1 MSADKY
7 IGVAIELLRVRAGLL
22 PEDAT
27 KDAEIDAAFL
37 VAVDALEMYLDRKLR
52 FGTYT
57 VVLTHFFGA
66 VDSLRAYPI
75 AQDKLTKEPVVAV
88 DVQHIP
94 FHVETETGLI
104 RFDSYIRVHKL
115 EIVYDGGYEVLP
127 PTLALALLFTFSEVW
142 ANMTSGAVAAGVVS
156 RLTVPDVGT
165 ISYDTGSASAGAGLA
180 DSGLIPSVAASMLQ
194 PYRRRLV

>member
-7 IGVAIELLRVRAGLL
+7 LGIAIELLRVRAGLL
-22 PEDAT
+22 PDDVS
-27 KDAEIDAAFL
+27 KDAEIDSAFL
-37 VAVDALEMYLDRKLR
+37 VAIDALEMYLDRKLR

-57 VVLTHFFGA
+57 DVLTHFFGA
-66 VDSLRAYPI
+66 VESLRAYPI
-75 AQDKLTKEPVVAV
+75 AQDKLTKEPVIVIDTQV
-88 DVQHIP
+88 P
-94 FHVETETGLI
+94 FHVETETGLVH
-104 RFDSYIRVHKL
+104 FDTYVRAHKM

-142 ANMTSGAVAAGVVS
+142 AIVSSGAVSAGVIS

-165 ISYDTGSASAGAGLA
+165 ISYDTGSASAGAGLS
-180 DSGLIPSVAASMLQ
+180 DNGLIPSVAASVLQ